1 MNALKS
7 IRLKHKLRRFFSLA
21 PYNYYEYLKHELLT
35 ALSKSFFKKYLKNT
49 EIKKLQI
56 GCGYNLLDGW
66 LNTDLTYKKGEIG
79 FLDASKTFPFEN
91 DSFDYIY
98 SEHIFEHLNFKQEL
112 NMLTECFRILKPN
125 GVMRLATPNM
135 QFLFDLY
142 LNPNDD
148 INKEYIDW
156 SLENFDIIASYN
168 TGGRYSFIPWHD
180 DGNHAFSV
188 TVYLNQVW
196 DRDWAGYFMYERNGS
211 EDIAAILPS
220 FNRAVLFRTPL
231 LHSVSMPNVN
241 APLRCTLQVF
251 FKEKKCN

>member
-1 MNALKS
+1 MSDGIRIIENALPLS
-7 IRLKHKLRRFFSLA
+7 MIEEIMRCASEQTHVRTNHTSWRQEVIGLSGPIYIADMSGELKEKIHKHMATLA
-21 PYNYYEYLKHELLT
+21 P
-35 ALSKSFFKKYLKNT
+35 
-49 EIKKLQI
+49 
-56 GCGYNLLDGW
+56 
-66 LNTDLTYKKGEIG
+66 
-79 FLDASKTFPFEN
+79 
-91 DSFDYIY
+91 
-98 SEHIFEHLNFKQEL
+98 
-112 NMLTECFRILKPN
+112 
-125 GVMRLATPNM
+125 
-135 QFLFDLY
+135 
-142 LNPNDD
+142 
-148 INKEYIDW
+148 DW